1 MLELTLLGTEG
12 CHLCEL
18 AQQVLIQCSNYRTDL
33 AVYLEDIGESE
44 DDIERYGI
52 RIPVLRHDL
61 SGAELDWPF
70 DVPACLEWLQAMT
83 PTNP

>member
-18 AQQVLIQCSNYRTDL
+18 AQQVLIQCSVYRTDL
-33 AVYLEDIGESE
+33 SVYLEDIGESE
-44 DDIERYGI
+44 VDIERYGV
-52 RIPVLRHDL
+52 RIPVLRHDQ

-70 DVPACLEWLQAMT
+70 DVSTCLEWLQAVA
-83 PTNP
+83 PVNP